1 MADHEAHGPL
11 DAAEAAR
18 RLRALRAELVAL
30 LEDLPE
36 TRLGAALERPGW
48 TLRHDLAALAA
59 FDVELPHVLDQLRAG
74 ASDPL
79 HLRRF
84 RGEAMF
90 AAQQLRLR
98 PLREHLA
105 AGVDAAAAALEGA
118 GDVLDRPLA
127 IAGRGAANGHDYVHS
142 ALRQAESALREARRL
157 LAR

>member
-1 MADHEAHGPL
+1 MQHHGRP

-18 RLRALRAELVAL
+18 RLRTLRAELVAL

-59 FDVELPHVLDQLRAG
+59 FDVELPHVLDRLRAG
-74 ASDPL
+74 APSPL

-90 AAQQLRLR
+90 EAQQLRLR
-98 PLREHLA
+98 PLRERLA
-105 AGVDAAAAALEGA
+105 TGVEAAAAALEDA
-118 GDVLDRPLA
+118 GDLLERPLDV
-127 IAGRGAANGHDYVHS
+127 AGRGVSTGHDYVYS
-142 ALRQAESALREARRL
+142 ALRQAESAVHEARRL
-157 LAR
+157 LGR